1 LFIAKRA
8 HVEPKFITDLRL
20 WGNTW
25 LDITLRFGLGPE
37 IFYVPIGVM
46 VIGPP
51 YGKVYGYYKSKSRKE
66 WKTIV
71 LSDDDVINLSNL
83 KLMSEHYAYPP
94 EKIIKMRSGGKEFV
108 SISDEI
114 RKEKDKIKEHRENLD
129 RPKVGVPHT
138 EF

>member
-83 KLMSEHYAYPP
+83 KLMSEHYGYPP

-114 RKEKDKIKEHRENLD
+114 RKEKEKIKKHRENED